1 METATSAASEIVQK
15 FGPDAALDQEE
26 VASDIQNIVTEWS
39 VPVAEA
45 ARSVEGDLHEEYDT
59 SDENSSSVSDGE
71 SDFNP
76 SPVDSIN
83 SSNLNEYK
91 DYLVRIV
98 SLWEPRDD
106 RIAQV
111 GLVGDDS
118 GVVKFTT
125 WENDNLP
132 TVEEGEV
139 YRIKKVNAE
148 EYEGRFAI
156 KFSNSSEM
164 IEAEDESIER
174 GGDGVQVSGVLAKVE
189 NKSGLIKRC
198 SDSDCTRVLQNGRCA
213 DHGENQ
219 GEFDLRIKT
228 IIDDGETAH
237 KVIFGTE
244 ATIDLVG
251 MTVEEAKHKA
261 MDALDTSIISQ
272 EIEHEFLGSYFEI
285 EGPQLGQNILVD
297 DATIV
302 TGADEETLES
312 IATLLGQEGH
322 QEASS
327 DTGAA
332 A

>member
-1 METATSAASEIVQK
+1 MDTATSAASEIVQK
-15 FGPDAALDQEE
+15 FGPDAGLDEE
-26 VASDIQNIVTEWS
+26 EIATDIQSIVREWS
-39 VPVAEA
+39 VPVDEA
-45 ARSVEGDLHEEYDT
+45 ARSVMGDLREEHDT
-59 SDENSSSVSDGE
+59 SDEAAPSVSDGE

-83 SSNLNEYK
+83 SGNLNEYK

-106 RIAQV
+106 RIDQV
-111 GLVGDDS
+111 GLIGDDS

-148 EYEGRFAI
+148 EYNGRFAI
-156 KFSNSSEM
+156 KFSNSSE
-164 IEAEDESIER
+164 IVKAEGETVGR
-174 GGDGVQVSGVLAKVE
+174 GGGGIQISGVLAEVE
-189 NKSGLIKRC
+189 SGSGLIKRC
-198 SDSDCTRVLQNGRCA
+198 PEDDCNRVLQNGRCA
-213 DHGENQ
+213 VHGEVE
-219 GEFDLRIKT
+219 GEFDLRIKA
-228 IIDDGETAH
+228 IIDDGHTAH

-244 ATIDLVG
+244 ATVELTGI
-251 MTVEEAKHKA
+251 TIEEAKQKA
-261 MDALDTSIISQ
+261 MDALDTSVIAQ
-272 EIEHEFLGSYFEI
+272 EIKDEFLGTYFDI

-312 IATLLGQEGH
+312 VATMLGRDTH
-322 QEASS
+322 QSASNE
-327 DTGAA
+327 TEAA